1 MKMTLAARV
10 MANKVNVRFP
20 GRVERRVEFG
30 SGSTDEIA
38 TAIAAAR
45 GNLLVALRLGKVSS
59 WRGQRAA
66 EPSVTIAASIS
77 SSTVECELLWLSQ
90 SQKFTSLYFA

>member
-30 SGSTDEIA
+30 SGVNKSPA
-38 TAIAAAR
+38 GRLFGTAEDPQKADRIAAAR
-45 GNLLVALRLGKVSS
+45 
-59 WRGQRAA
+59 
-66 EPSVTIAASIS
+66 
-77 SSTVECELLWLSQ
+77 
-90 SQKFTSLYFA
+90 